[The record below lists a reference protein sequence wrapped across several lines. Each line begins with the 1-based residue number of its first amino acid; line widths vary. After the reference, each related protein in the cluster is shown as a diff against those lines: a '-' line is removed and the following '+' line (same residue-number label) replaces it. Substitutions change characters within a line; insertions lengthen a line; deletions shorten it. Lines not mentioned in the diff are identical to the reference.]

1 MAQQIAL
8 DKIRNIGII
17 AHIDAGKT
25 TTTERILYYTGKI
38 YKIGEVH
45 EGAATMDWM
54 EQERERGIT
63 ITSAATTA
71 FWELNNTKYLINII
85 DTPGHVD
92 FTAEVERSL
101 RVLDG
106 GVVVFDGK
114 MGVEPQSE
122 TVWRQADKYNVP
134 RICFINKLDA
144 IGGDFY
150 MSFESIKERLG
161 VNAVPIQIPIG
172 IENQFNGII
181 DLVKNK
187 AYIYSND
194 LGTDIKEVQIP
205 EEYKERANLMRQFML
220 EKIAETSDVFMEK
233 YFAGEELTEAEII
246 AGLRKGTLDRTI
258 FPVIGGASK
267 ANKGVQLLL
276 DAVVLYLPSPMDI
289 GEVRGINPKT
299 GINDVVREMN
309 PNAPFCALAFK
320 VAVDEHVG
328 KLIFFRVYSGTVKEG
343 TFIYNST
350 SGEKE
355 RVSRIVMMHANHR
368 EQVSELSAGNIGAM
382 IGLKNT
388 FTGTTLCDP
397 DNQIILESITFPEP
411 VVSVAVEP
419 KTKQDQE
426 KMSTAIHKL
435 AEEDPTFRVHTD
447 QETGQ
452 TIIEGMGELHLDII
466 VTRMKREYRVEA
478 NVGQPQV
485 AYRETI
491 TLNTKIEGKY
501 IKQSGGHGQYGHCWL
516 RLEPQESGKGY
527 EFVDEVKGGAIP
539 KEFIP
544 AINKGVQQAL
554 QNGILGGYPVVD
566 VKVAVYDG
574 SYHDVDSSELSF
586 KVAGT
591 IAFREGMKIAGP
603 VLLEPVMKLEVVTP
617 ADFMGDI
624 TGSLSS
630 KRGMIEGMDD
640 RGNAK
645 VIHAQVPLEKLFGF
659 TNELRS
665 LSSGRASSTMEFSHY
680 AQVPK
685 NVADEILGLK
695 NTK

>member
-1 MAQQIAL
+1 MGAKITL

-71 FWELNNTKYLINII
+71 FWKVGKVEYRINII

-122 TVWRQADKYNVP
+122 TVWRQADKYMVP

-150 MSFESIKERLG
+150 MSLESIKDRLG
-161 VNAVPIQIPIG
+161 VNAVPLQIPIG
-172 IENQFNGII
+172 IENGFNGLI
-181 DLVKNK
+181 DLITNK
-187 AYIYSND
+187 AHIYTND
-194 LGTDIKEVQIP
+194 LGTDIKEVEIP
-205 EEYKERANLMRQFML
+205 EEYAAKAAEYRAFML
-220 EKIAETSDVFMEK
+220 EKVAETSDDLMEK
-233 YFAGEELTEAEII
+233 FFAGEAFTEEEINRGI
-246 AGLRKGTLDRTI
+246 RKGTLERTI
-258 FPVIGGASK
+258 FPVLGGASK

-276 DAVVLYLPSPMDI
+276 DAVVKYLPSPVDV
-289 GEVRGINPKT
+289 GAVHGTDPDTGAEVIREPKDEST
-299 GINDVVREMN
+299 
-309 PNAPFCALAFK
+309 FSALAFK
-320 VAVDEHVG
+320 IAVDEHVG
-328 KLIFFRVYSGTVKEG
+328 KLTFIRVYSGVVKEG
-343 TFIYNST
+343 SYVLNTT

-355 RVSRIVMMHANHR
+355 RISRIVMMHANHR
-368 EQVSELSAGNIGAM
+368 EQVSQLAAGEIGAVV
-382 IGLKNT
+382 GLK
-388 FTGTTLCDP
+388 FTSTGSTLSDET
-397 DNQIILESITFPEP
+397 DQILLENISFPQP

-435 AEEDPTFRVHTD
+435 AEEDPTFRITSNP
-447 QETGQ
+447 ETRQ
-452 TIIEGMGELHLDII
+452 TIISGMGELHLDII
-466 VTRMKREYRVEA
+466 VDRLRREYRVDA
-478 NVGQPQV
+478 NVGKPQV

-491 TLNTKIEGKY
+491 AKSTEVEGKY

-516 RLEPQESGKGY
+516 KLEPQERGEGY
-527 EFVDEVKGGAIP
+527 KFVDGIKGGVIP

-544 AINKGVQQAL
+544 AIDKGIQQAM
-554 QNGILGGYPVVD
+554 QAGILGGYPVVD
-566 VKVAVYDG
+566 VKVTVFDG
-574 SYHDVDSSELSF
+574 SYHDVDSSELAF
-586 KVAGT
+586 KVAGSM
-591 IAFREGMKIAGP
+591 AFKEGMRNATP
-603 VLLEPVMKLEVVTP
+603 TLLEPIMLVEVVTP
-617 ADFMGDI
+617 VEFMGDI
-624 TGSLSS
+624 TGAMSS
-630 KRGMIEGMDD
+630 KRGTVLGMDE

-645 VIHAQVPLEKLFGF
+645 VIKVEVPLENMFGF
-659 TNELRS
+659 TSELRS
-665 LSSGRASSTMEFSHY
+665 MSSGRASSSMEFSHY
-680 AQVPK
+680 QPVPK
-685 NVADEILGLK
+685 NVADLILGAK
-695 NTK
+695 GKE

>member
-1 MAQQIAL
+1 MAQKISL

-71 FWELNNTKYLINII
+71 FWNLGNIQFRVNII

-150 MSFESIKERLG
+150 MSYESIKSRLG

-172 IENQFNGII
+172 IENNFKGII
-181 DLVKNK
+181 DLIAMK
-187 AYIYSND
+187 AYMYTND
-194 LGTDIKEVQIP
+194 LGTDIQEVDIP
-205 EEYKERANLMRQFML
+205 EDYKERAKEYRTYML
-220 EKIAETSDVFMEK
+220 EKVAETSDELLEK
-233 YFAGEELTEAEII
+233 FFAGESFTEDEII
-246 AGLRKGTLDRTI
+246 TGLRKGTLDQTI
-258 FPVIGGASK
+258 FPVLGGASK

-276 DAVVLYLPSPMDI
+276 DAVVRFLPSPLDI
-289 GEVRGINPKT
+289 GAVHGTDPKT
-299 GINDVVREMN
+299 SEEITRDPDDKE
-309 PNAPFCALAFK
+309 PFTALAFK
-320 VAVDEHVG
+320 IAVDEHVG
-328 KLIFFRVYSGTVKEG
+328 KLTFFRVYAGTVKEG
-343 TFIYNST
+343 SYILNST
-350 SGEKE
+350 TGEKE

-368 EQVSELSAGNIGAM
+368 EQVAEVTAGEIAAM
-382 IGLKNT
+382 VGLKGT
-388 FTGTTLCDP
+388 STGNTLCDENSP
-397 DNQIILESITFPEP
+397 ILLESISFPEP

-435 AEEDPTFRVHTD
+435 AEEDPTFRVTSD
-447 QETGQ
+447 QETGE
-452 TIIEGMGELHLDII
+452 TIISGMGELHLDII
-466 VTRMKREYRVEA
+466 VDRMKREYHVDA
-478 NVGQPQV
+478 NVGKPQV

-491 TLNTKIEGKY
+491 TQVTQVEGKY

-516 RLEPQESGKGY
+516 RLEPQERGKGY

-544 AINKGVQQAL
+544 AINKGIEQSL
-554 QNGILGGYPVVD
+554 QNGVLGGYPVVD

-574 SYHDVDSSELSF
+574 SYHDVDSSELAF
-586 KVAGT
+586 KVAGSM
-591 IAFREGMKIAGP
+591 AFREGMKKADP
-603 VLLEPVMKLEVVTP
+603 VLLEPIMYIEVVTP
-617 ADFMGDI
+617 AEFMGDI
-624 TGSLSS
+624 TGALSA
-630 KRGMIEGMDD
+630 KRGIILGMDD

-645 VIHAQVPLEKLFGF
+645 VIRAEVPLENMFGF

-665 LSSGRASSTMEFSHY
+665 MSSGRASNSMEFSHY
-680 AQVPK
+680 QPVPK
-685 NVADEILGLK
+685 NVADEILGK
-695 NTK
+695 QEK